1 MDIFNADGMFAELL
15 LGRPKSELVCAT
27 VLLLAGDLTAFWA
40 SESGVTLGVSPSPES
55 DGTCCCVDSM
65 LNETE
70 RACLGLC
77 KLFSQSSAV
86 STRSPQISKYKE
98 HKKSL

>member
-1 MDIFNADGMFAELL
+1 MDMFNADGTFTGILVC
-15 LGRPKSELVCAT
+15 RPLSELVCAT

-40 SESGVTLGVSPSPES
+40 SEAGVTLGVSPSPES

-70 RACLGLC
+70 REQPVRGSL
-77 KLFSQSSAV
+77 KSSAV
-86 STRSPQISKYKE
+86 SVRSPQISKLKE